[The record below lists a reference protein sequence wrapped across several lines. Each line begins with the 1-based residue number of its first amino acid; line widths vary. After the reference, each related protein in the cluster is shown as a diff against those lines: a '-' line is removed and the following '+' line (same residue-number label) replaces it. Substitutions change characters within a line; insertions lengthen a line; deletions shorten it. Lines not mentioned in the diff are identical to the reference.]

1 MAVESG
7 RGSVL
12 AGLFQ
17 RAHGVA
23 RGTNDARRKS
33 FATGPAAVR
42 TSVRSGST
50 MDRASIFTLIFV
62 AFFAPIAGCATKKA
76 ADSAESS
83 EETTSPETG
92 VATAPDDAAE
102 PVYERGRPIRIGAA
116 NFRVSVLD
124 RRAWPES
131 ETGAVRVGYLR
142 HGAIVEAYE
151 HPFVNDECKEG
162 WYELVAGGFVCA
174 KAVTPELSSP
184 RVRLAPK
191 QPDTSA
197 GMPYRYGVNLRD
209 GTPLYRR
216 VLSNDD
222 RKKYEPWLA
231 PPKADESEGAKS
243 GEASGGDSKVEAA
256 GEGAKDVAKTGE
268 IAKVEAPSEGAG
280 SAGIEKSAA
289 KTATADEES
298 AAERPSETS
307 ERVGAKSEEESA
319 AARKKSDELD
329 AGVDASKP
337 KLRELRGRGVLVRKM
352 VRGFSLALD
361 RDFKAAGTRWW
372 RTTYGFAVP
381 YDRIMVQP
389 GKTKYHGAWF
399 GPASAGDAGD
409 DEDAGATML
418 GWDGA
423 ARPDAMES
431 CPDAGAGVGA
441 PTVVPSPELAN
452 AVGFVL
458 GGSARKFGLAPCAK
472 RVTWGEELPKRSAVM
487 LTGEGVKI
495 GGIVYQRTSDG
506 SFVVPTGLTFAK
518 PAPPAD
524 LAPDEKW
531 IDVDLTRQTLVAFEG
546 TRPVFATLVS
556 TGRLPRP
563 DETEDFRTRT
573 GTFRI
578 REKHVSTTMDGDV
591 ASDGPYSIEDV
602 PWVMYYDGSYAL
614 HGAFW
619 HDRFGHTRSHG
630 CVNLA
635 PDDARTVFGW
645 SEPRLPEGWHGVM
658 ATEVHPGTRVVVH
671 EDRPAKAR

>member
-1 MAVESG
+1 M
-7 RGSVL
+7 
-12 AGLFQ
+12 
-17 RAHGVA
+17 
-23 RGTNDARRKS
+23 
-33 FATGPAAVR
+33 
-42 TSVRSGST
+42 RSGIT
-50 MDRASIFTLIFV
+50 MDRACIFTLIF
-62 AFFAPIAGCATKKA
+62 ATIAGCATKKNA
-76 ADSAESS
+76 GSSESV
-83 EETTSPETG
+83 EETTSLDTG
-92 VATAPDDAAE
+92 VATAPDDASE

-162 WYELVAGGFVCA
+162 WYELVSGGFVCG
-174 KAVTPELSSP
+174 KAVTPDLSSP

-231 PPKADESEGAKS
+231 PPKAEESEAGKNAEPS
-243 GEASGGDSKVEAA
+243 GGEAK
-256 GEGAKDVAKTGE
+256 GESASDVAKTAE
-268 IAKVEAPSEGAG
+268 VAKAEAPSEGTGAG
-280 SAGIEKSAA
+280 AGTEKSGA
-289 KTATADEES
+289 KSTDEEP
-298 AAERPSETS
+298 AAERSTETS
-307 ERVGAKSEEESA
+307 ERVSAKSEEESA

-399 GPASAGDAGD
+399 GPASATDDGD
-409 DEDAGATML
+409 DDAGAAGL
-418 GWDGA
+418 LLDGSVA
-423 ARPDAMES
+423 ASAASAANAASAPNAMDAASAANAMEN
-431 CPDAGAGVGA
+431 CPDAGA
-441 PTVVPSPELAN
+441 PNVVASPELAN
-452 AVGFVL
+452 VVGFVL
-458 GGSARKFGLAPCAK
+458 TGSARKFGLAPCAK
-472 RVTWGEELPKRSAVM
+472 RVTWGEELPKRSAVL
-487 LTGEGVKI
+487 LTGEGVKV

-506 SFVVPTGLTFAK
+506 SFVVPSAFTFAK

-658 ATEVHPGTRVVVH
+658 ATEEHPGTRVVVH